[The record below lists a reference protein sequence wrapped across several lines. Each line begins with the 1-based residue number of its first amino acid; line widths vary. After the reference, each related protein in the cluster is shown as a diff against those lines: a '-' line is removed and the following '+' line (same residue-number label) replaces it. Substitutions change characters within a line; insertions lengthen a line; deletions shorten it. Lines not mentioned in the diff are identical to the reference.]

1 MSLPSSPNY
10 WAWCYFLL
18 LNFSSSASEFLSF
31 GSNNVLLPENSTSS
45 KTPLSDVLSSLALP
59 NQPWQVVPFASIFSL
74 KSRAFIKHLLHAKA

>member
-10 WAWCYFLL
+10 WAWCYFFL

-59 NQPWQVVPFASIFSL
+59 NHHG
-74 KSRAFIKHLLHAKA
+74 R